1 MCTNY
6 MPAVQRRYLKER
18 FGVDLPDFEFKPDT
32 YPGYDAP
39 VVRNVIRL
47 SEGEFPRRECIAAR
61 FGMVPAWASA
71 EDAALPRPRFATHN
85 ARVETVGEKAS
96 FRHAWKNGQ
105 RCLIPVEAFYEP
117 CWETGKAVRWKI
129 TLRDGHVFALAGIWE
144 RWQRDGREVLSFS
157 MLTVNADEHEVMK
170 RMHRPG
176 EEKRM
181 PVIIAADD
189 YARWLGASPEE
200 ARRLCQ
206 AYPAE
211 LMRAEADP
219 VPRRSPRRSPLAGS
233 PPAMPP
239 DADS

>member
-18 FGVDLPDFEFKPDT
+18 FGVDMPDFEFKPDT

-61 FGMVPAWASA
+61 FGMVPTWASA

-85 ARVETVGEKAS
+85 ARAETVGEKAS
-96 FRHAWKNGQ
+96 FKHAWKNGQ

-144 RWQRDGREVLSFS
+144 RWHRDGREVLSFS

-189 YARWLGASPEE
+189 YPRWLGASPEE
-200 ARRLCQ
+200 ARRMCQ

-219 VPRRSPRRSPLAGS
+219 VPRRSPRRSPLGDS
-233 PPAMPP
+233 PPETPP
-239 DADS
+239 DADT